1 VLTQLQSRIERQN
14 LVSPE
19 PRLVATLA
27 ALLEVAS
34 EAEEVVAMVELLVV
48 EVVDD
53 RSTSPTFPSML
64 AGKT

>member
-1 VLTQLQSRIERQN
+1 M
-14 LVSPE
+14 
-19 PRLVATLA
+19 ATLA

-53 RSTSPTFPSML
+53 RSTSPTFVPIIKPLFSLTCRMEC
-64 AGKT
+64 